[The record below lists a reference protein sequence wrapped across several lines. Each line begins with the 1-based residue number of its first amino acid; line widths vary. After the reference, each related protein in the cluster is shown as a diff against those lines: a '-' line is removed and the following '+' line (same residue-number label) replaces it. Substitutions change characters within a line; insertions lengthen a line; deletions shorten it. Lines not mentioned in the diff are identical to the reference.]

1 MGAFSRRI
9 FMSLVINTNISSI
22 NAQRNLR
29 MTRDSLNGSLE
40 KLSSGLRINK
50 AGDDAAGL
58 AISEKLKAEIR
69 SLSQAKRNAN
79 DGISLIQTA
88 EGALNEIGNIL
99 IRLRELSVQASSD
112 TIGDVERGF
121 IDVEYQQ
128 LKEEIQRISNVTEF
142 NGISLLNGKS
152 GTLDIQIGTGNDA
165 FLDRIAYN
173 GTNTNATVAALGLSS
188 VGSGSKAQAQ
198 ISIGSIDDAIVNVN
212 SIRANLG
219 AVQNRLTST
228 VNNLAIS
235 EENIS
240 AANSRIRDVDVAS
253 ETANLARNSILT
265 QAGVSVLAQ
274 ANQTPNLALK
284 LLG

>member
-1 MGAFSRRI
+1 
-9 FMSLVINTNISSI
+9 MSMVINTNVSSI

-29 MTRDSLNGSLE
+29 ITKDGLNGSLE

-69 SLSQAKRNAN
+69 SLGQAKRNAN
-79 DGISLIQTA
+79 DGISMIQTA
-88 EGALNEIGNIL
+88 EGALNEVGNML

-121 IDVEYQQ
+121 VDVEYQQ
-128 LKEEIQRISNVTEF
+128 LKEEIQRISSVTEF
-142 NGISLLNGKS
+142 NSTKLLNGES
-152 GTLDIQIGTGNDA
+152 GLLEIQIGTGNDA
-165 FLDRIAYN
+165 FLDRISYD
-173 GTNTNATVAALGLSS
+173 GTATNATIAALG
-188 VGSGSKAQAQ
+188 VAATGATSKAQAQ
-198 ISIGSIDDAIVNVN
+198 GSIEQIDNAIVTVN

-219 AVQNRLTST
+219 AVQNRLSST
-228 VNNLAIS
+228 INNLAIN
-235 EENIS
+235 EENVS
-240 AANSRIRDVDVAS
+240 SANSRIRDVDVAS
-253 ETANLARNSILT
+253 ETASLARSSILM
-265 QAGVSVLAQ
+265 QAGISVLSQ

>member
-1 MGAFSRRI
+1 
-9 FMSLVINTNISSI
+9 MSLVINTNVASI

-29 MTRDSLNGSLE
+29 ITKDGLNGSLE

-69 SLSQAKRNAN
+69 SLGQAKRNAN
-79 DGISLIQTA
+79 DGISMIQTA
-88 EGALNEIGNIL
+88 EGALNEVGNML

-112 TIGDVERGF
+112 TISDVERGF
-121 IDVEYQQ
+121 IDVEFQQ
-128 LKEEIQRISNVTEF
+128 LKEEIQRISSVTEF
-142 NGISLLNGKS
+142 NSTKLLNGES
-152 GTLDIQIGTGNDA
+152 GVLEIQIGTGNDA
-165 FLDRIAYN
+165 FLDRISYD
-173 GTNTNATVAALGLSS
+173 GTATNATLAALG
-188 VGSGSKAQAQ
+188 VAGTGSTSKVQAQ
-198 ISIGSIDDAIVNVN
+198 GSIEQIDDAIVNVN

-219 AVQNRLTST
+219 AVQNRLSST
-228 VNNLAIS
+228 INNLAIN

-253 ETANLARNSILT
+253 ETASLARNSILM
-265 QAGVSVLAQ
+265 QAGISVLSQ

>member
-1 MGAFSRRI
+1 
-9 FMSLVINTNISSI
+9 MSMVINTNVSSI

-29 MTRDSLNGSLE
+29 ITKDGLDGSLE

-79 DGISLIQTA
+79 DGISMIQTA
-88 EGALNEIGNIL
+88 EGALNEVGNML

-121 IDVEYQQ
+121 VDVEYQQ
-128 LKEEIQRISNVTEF
+128 LKEEIQRIASVTEF
-142 NGISLLNGKS
+142 NSTKLLNGES
-152 GTLDIQIGTGNDA
+152 GVLDIQIGTGNDA
-165 FLDRIAYN
+165 FLDRISYD
-173 GTNTNATVAALGLSS
+173 GTATNATIAALG
-188 VGSGSKAQAQ
+188 VAATGATSKALAQ
-198 ISIGSIDDAIVNVN
+198 GSIEQIDNAIVTVN

-219 AVQNRLTST
+219 AVQNRLSST
-228 VNNLAIS
+228 INNLAIN
-235 EENIS
+235 EENVS
-240 AANSRIRDVDVAS
+240 SANSRIRDVDVAS
-253 ETANLARNSILT
+253 ETASLARSSILM